1 MTSRF
6 TPLKRTLHEVTDF
19 RLLCVVLQA
28 GGGKVADVD
37 SSILE
42 QKFLDND
49 KDVVEFTAG
58 SQSYSLSF
66 QGKQT
71 V

>member
-1 MTSRF
+1 MYLVS
-6 TPLKRTLHEVTDF
+6 
-19 RLLCVVLQA
+19 QA
-28 GGGKVADVD
+28 GGRKVADVD
-37 SSILE
+37 SPTLE

-66 QGKQT
+66 QGKQILGNGSLCSLFCAF
-71 V
+71 